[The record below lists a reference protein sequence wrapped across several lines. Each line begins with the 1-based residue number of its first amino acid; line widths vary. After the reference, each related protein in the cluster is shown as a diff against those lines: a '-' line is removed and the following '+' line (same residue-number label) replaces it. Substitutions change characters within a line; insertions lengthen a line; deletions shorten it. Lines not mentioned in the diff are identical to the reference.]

1 MSSDSINVTSREA
14 LHQIAQRMIAACVPA
29 APLYAAA
36 AAGQIALIV
45 VEAADAAWPAE
56 TIARVRRPTVV
67 LLSGDPGWGQPTFG
81 PGRWRCAKKLRSWA
95 AGAIV
100 HGAAGEA
107 DHYREAVVLGLMFE
121 RLACIETTSSLARSW
136 GAFLAPL
143 PVAGY
148 LPREGVHPVAPAVR
162 H

>member
-1 MSSDSINVTSREA
+1 MSSNAINVTSRA
-14 LHQIAQRMIAACVPA
+14 TLHEIAQRMVAACAPQ

-45 VEAADAAWPAE
+45 VETPDAAWPVE
-56 TIARVRRPTVV
+56 TIARVRRPAVV
-67 LLSGDPGWGQPTFG
+67 LLHGDPGWGQPSFG
-81 PGRWRCAKKLRSWA
+81 PGRWRCAKKLRVWS

-121 RLACIETTSSLARSW
+121 RLAFIETTSSLARSW
-136 GAFLAPL
+136 SAFLAPV
-143 PVAGY
+143 PCMGY
-148 LPREGVHPVAPAVR
+148 LPTEGAHPTAPAVR

>member
-1 MSSDSINVTSREA
+1 MTDAVNVTTQAVLQAVADRAA
-14 LHQIAQRMIAACVPA
+14 LAGAPQ

-45 VEAADAAWPAE
+45 VEAPGALWPVE
-56 TIARVRRPTVV
+56 TIARLQRPTVV
-67 LLSGDPGWGQPTFG
+67 LLSGDPGWGQPAYG

-107 DHYREAVVLGLMFE
+107 GHYREAVGLAVLFD
-121 RLACIETTSSLARSW
+121 RLAIVETTSTLVRAW
-136 GAFLAPL
+136 DAFLAPI
-143 PVAGY
+143 PRIGY
-148 LPREGVHPVAPAVR
+148 LPTEGAHPVAPTVR